1 MNAIAEN
8 KATELQNAAV
18 DGRTTRTVRGPRAAP
33 STRVAWSGGL
43 SEEELKRPGGVLLSM
58 LIQRANELG
67 HQLGDMAKQLGVT
80 YGYISQL
87 RSGLRKTHQISETFA
102 TSCAL
107 YLGAPRMTVLLAS
120 GRVKPED
127 VFSDPNEM
135 LNLLPRAIQFI
146 RQDPEFGPLMPAD
159 LQNAD
164 QRLQYFVVSLYEKAT
179 NRSLLPGRENAAELG
194 RQIENFN
201 AYRAQMIEQVEAG
214 RARNALSDESDE

>member
-8 KATELQNAAV
+8 KVAELQDAAV

-43 SEEELKRPGGVLLSM
+43 SQEELKRPGGILLAM

-67 HQLGDMAKQLGVT
+67 HQLGDMAKELGVT

-87 RSGLRKTHQISETFA
+87 RSGLRKTHQISDTFA

-107 YLGAPRMTVLLAS
+107 YLGTPRMSVLLAS

-127 VFSDPNEM
+127 VFGDPHEM
-135 LNLLPRAIQFI
+135 LNMLPRAIQFI
-146 RQDPEFGPLMPAD
+146 RHDPEFGPLMPTD
-159 LQNAD
+159 ILNAD
-164 QRLQYFVVSLYEKAT
+164 EHLQYFIVSLYEKAT
-179 NRSLLPGRENAAELG
+179 KRVLLPGRENAAELG
-194 RQIENFN
+194 QQINQFN

-214 RARNALSDESDE
+214 RARNSLSGSEEE